1 MAWARAVEDAE
12 TQSRRKEANLDHWF
26 LRFLCA
32 AVLHSLEFT
41 EEGCGLWIL
50 TFLVSAL
57 EKGAGRGVLSPVA
70 IEHARKDWRP
80 KSIHN
85 QNQTKKNTLY
95 PSKFCHQNLLTARRK
110 PVTTKKK
117 ISKKTIEQLIDTI
130 PVQKD
135 NRAPKTSRKKLSN
148 RKEKKKTKN
157 QERRVESMEEIW
169 KKARWVLREKEMKII
184 IKLGPNKMGFF
195 CYNGTKT

>member
-85 QNQTKKNTLY
+85 QNQTKKKNTLY

-135 NRAPKTSRKKLSN
+135 NRAPKTSRKKLTEK
-148 RKEKKKTKN
+148 RKRKLRIKN
-157 QERRVESMEEIW
+157 SESSPWKRYER
-169 KKARWVLREKEMKII
+169 
-184 IKLGPNKMGFF
+184 KLVGS
-195 CYNGTKT
+195 

>member
-1 MAWARAVEDAE
+1 MHEKIED
-12 TQSRRKEANLDHWF
+12 
-26 LRFLCA
+26 
-32 AVLHSLEFT
+32 
-41 EEGCGLWIL
+41 
-50 TFLVSAL
+50 
-57 EKGAGRGVLSPVA
+57 P
-70 IEHARKDWRP
+70 
-80 KSIHN
+80 N
-85 QNQTKKNTLY
+85 QYIIKIKLKKTLY
-95 PSKFCHQNLLTARRK
+95 ILQNFAIKIFWRREENLLQR
-110 PVTTKKK
+110 KKK
-117 ISKKTIEQLIDTI
+117 KTSKKTIEELIDTI

>member
-50 TFLVSAL
+50 TFLVSSF

-85 QNQTKKNTLY
+85 QNQTKKTLHILQTFAI
-95 PSKFCHQNLLTARRK
+95 KIFWRREENLLQRQ
-110 PVTTKKK
+110 KKK
-117 ISKKTIEQLIDTI
+117 NFE
-130 PVQKD
+130 KD
-135 NRAPKTSRKKLSN
+135 NRATNWYNSSPKRQSSP
-148 RKEKKKTKN
+148 EN
-157 QERRVESMEEIW
+157 Q
-169 KKARWVLREKEMKII
+169 
-184 IKLGPNKMGFF
+184 
-195 CYNGTKT
+195 